1 MRKKARTQVLS
12 LLLALIMVLGLLP
25 GTAWAAGGTLKGS
38 GTAEDPYLIADEADL
53 AAFRAMVNGEDSSK
67 RCAKLTADIRLTG
80 DWTPFSSKSGYPTT
94 AYAGTFDGGGHT
106 ISGLRINASAANQGL
121 FSAIN
126 GATIRNLKVE
136 GNVYSAKAYVG
147 GIVGKIQQGKI
158 ENCSFSG
165 TVETGVTG
173 TSGYAGGIAGYAGNN
188 ASQTATITGCVNTG
202 SVTGGCIGGI
212 TGYAKYTTIENCYN
226 TGIINGASRS
236 GGIAGQLQN
245 NCTATNC
252 YSRGGLNG
260 SATASDIV
268 DFLYSTSKLSGCYYT
283 TRASG
288 AGPGTIEN
296 CEQIT
301 SADGLAD
308 KLGPAF
314 AADKNSIND
323 GWPILTWQ
331 AGGAVEPPK
340 PGISISSSEGSTL
353 WVAAGGSQKTRTT
366 LSVICKSMDDETPSV
381 TWDYFPKTGVAEISR
396 STSDENALIVDASG
410 KKGGILTVTAA
421 AAYQGKEYTAEYTIT
436 VIPHFTTV
444 SIENTDTAHP
454 GNIAVGQTVR
464 AVINTTGGIFKQE
477 DFPGLELTYQ
487 WYRRPG
493 GGASAAISGATGE
506 TCTIP
511 DSFNEWDKIGIEVKF
526 GRTVIH
532 SCEDQQKDVRTAD
545 HGKLYPVAYDG
556 ALIDLPAEIKTDGS
570 LTLPSSVEKDGVTA
584 GIEWSSSNETVIA
597 PDGTV
602 SRPFSGTAEVTLT
615 GKFTYNEVYFNRF
628 FTVKVWSDSAIQ
640 EEAENRNKVL
650 EAAAG
655 TLSAGTLHPVFGT
668 DKNLVAMAKAA
679 LSDYKDVSVSIRS
692 VEEVYGGAGVAPNG
706 DITYFYADPN
716 TTPTVR
722 FGSYRVTFTLSKDGQ
737 SLEQEVP
744 VIIYWDKD
752 RVEAVMK
759 QDILARVSGPAGE
772 VTGELSLPKV
782 VDNKRWTLIS
792 WESSAP
798 EVISVSSENQSTAD
812 TLFDSYTAIV
822 RRGTEEREVT
832 LTAKFTFQLANDV
845 IGSEEPVV
853 LYKTFRVTVPP
864 MDVSQTETIR
874 RGLQAK
880 LDAGFAKK
888 GLTDAVTGDE
898 LKPDA
903 DVYTASND
911 IQLPTTWDFGVDGKY
926 YPVTIS
932 TSDDAVLK
940 APDVNNAARV
950 AVYRPG
956 ADQED
961 AEGTITVTLH
971 DRDTSVTAS
980 RTFRV
985 KVPALTREEIDTELA
1000 LMKRVKASYFEGI
1013 KGENDTKD
1021 NVRTD
1026 LSPFLEVYERDG
1038 ELVWVRKDS
1047 DRTGRGIVPVPIEGW
1062 EDLEL
1067 WRLFKSSNP
1076 KVISHENLL
1085 VTRQSEAKAVTITS
1099 RLSSETLGR
1108 YGELYVKNPGKY
1120 PQYRE
1125 LAPLYCQEV
1134 STDTST
1140 RPEGRRMARTAAQS
1154 QTDTIVVRGTKN
1166 PDSADPVTEPVNNV
1180 TFSLTGLDG
1189 AVWIAPTSLAGLDE
1203 SFTVYDVFVKL
1214 LGRDYTATRVKGT
1227 YIKAISGPDGSLA
1240 EKDHGENSGWMYRV
1254 NGRIPDVYMGA
1265 CPLRSGDVIQV
1276 FYTRDAKKDDP
1287 DWNWPA
1293 GGNSGSVSGNPP
1305 SGTAEQTNAVSVEK
1319 SGSADTYTV
1328 TLPEGSTGP
1337 RLVTIPDVKAGQLV
1351 VIVHSDGR
1359 EEVIKKSVL
1368 ENDRAKFLLDQS
1380 ATVRVIDHA
1389 RTFGDVDNSAWY
1401 SSAVD
1406 FVSGR
1411 ELFSGIGRDAFA
1423 PDLALSRGMLAAVL
1437 YRLEEPDAQN
1447 AEALFS
1453 DVTGGSWYGQ
1463 GVAWAAEAGI
1473 VSGYGD
1479 GRFGPDDSITREQLA
1494 AMLFRYAQLL
1504 NMSTGGRDSL
1514 TGFSDV
1520 SSVSPWAQDA
1530 VAWAVDSGIISGL
1543 PDGTLAPAGTA
1554 TRAEAA
1560 AMLQR
1565 FVSVLLR

>member
-53 AAFRAMVNGEDSSK
+53 AAFRDMVNGEDSSK
-67 RCAKLTADIRLTG
+67 LCAKLTADIRLTG
-80 DWTPFSSKSGYPTT
+80 DWTPFSSQSGYPTT

-106 ISGLRINASAANQGL
+106 ISGLRINASTANQGL

-126 GATIRNLKVE
+126 GAEIKNLKVE
-136 GNVYSAKAYVG
+136 GNVTSSNNYIG
-147 GIVGKIQQGKI
+147 GIVGKIQQGTV

-165 TVETGVTG
+165 SVTTTKSDG
-173 TSGYAGGIAGYAGNN
+173 NAGGIAGYAGNN

-212 TGYAKYTTIENCYN
+212 TGYAKFSTIKDCYNIGKISGTGHTGGIIGQSMNKTTVENCYS
-226 TGIINGASRS
+226 TGEVSSTGNA
-236 GGIAGQLQN
+236 GGIAGWNGVSNGIL
-245 NCTATNC
+245 NC
-252 YSRGGLNG
+252 YWTQPEDGFKAGTG
-260 SATASDIV
+260 SKDEDSVRISSV
-268 DFLYSTSKLSGCYYT
+268 
-283 TRASG
+283 
-288 AGPGTIEN
+288 N
-296 CEQIT
+296 
-301 SADGLAD
+301 GLAD
-308 KLGPAF
+308 KLGDAF
-314 AADKNSIND
+314 TTDANGNV
-323 GWPILTWQ
+323 ILAWQ
-331 AGGAVEPPK
+331 AGGAVEPSK

-366 LSVICKSMDDETPSV
+366 LSVLCKKMDDETPSV

-421 AAYQGKEYTAEYTIT
+421 AACQGKEYTAEYTIT

-464 AVINTTGGIFKQE
+464 AVINTTGGVFKQE
-477 DFPGLELTYQ
+477 DFPSLELTYQ

-511 DSFNEWDKIGIEVKF
+511 DSFNEWDKIGIEVQC

-532 SCEDQQKDVRTAD
+532 SCEDQQEDVRTAD

-570 LTLPSSVEKDGVTA
+570 LTLPSSVKKDGVTA
-584 GIEWSSSNETVIA
+584 GIEWSSSNDAVIA

-602 SRPFSGTAEVTLT
+602 SRPSGGTAEVKLT

-692 VEEVYGGAGVAPNG
+692 VEEVYGGAGIAPNG
-706 DITYFYADPN
+706 DIAYFYADPN

-744 VIIYWDKD
+744 VTIYWDKY

-782 VDNKRWTLIS
+782 VNNKRWTLIS

-812 TLFDSYTAIV
+812 TLFDPYTAIV
-822 RRGTEEREVT
+822 RRGTEEREVK

-911 IQLPTTWDFGVDGKY
+911 IQLPTTQDFGVDGKY

-956 ADQED
+956 ADQEG
-961 AEGTITVTLH
+961 AEGRITVTLH

-985 KVPALTREEIDTELA
+985 KVPALTREEINTELA

-1026 LSPFLEVYERDG
+1026 LSPFFEVYERGG

-1085 VTRQSEAKAVTITS
+1085 VTRQTEAKAVTITS

-1120 PQYRE
+1120 PQYKE

-1203 SFTVYDVFVKL
+1203 SSTVYDVFVKL
-1214 LGRDYTATRVKGT
+1214 LGRDYIATRVKGT

-1287 DWNWPA
+1287 DWNWPT

-1368 ENDRAKFLLDQS
+1368 ENDRAKFLLDRS
-1380 ATVRVIDHA
+1380 ATVRVIDYA

-1447 AEALFS
+1447 TEALFS

-1463 GVAWAAEAGI
+1463 GVAWAAETGI

-1514 TGFSDV
+1514 TGFSDA

>member
-38 GTAEDPYLIADEADL
+38 GTAGDPYLIADAADL
-53 AAFRAMVNGEDSSK
+53 AAFRDMVNGEDSSK
-67 RCAKLTADIRLTG
+67 RCAKLTADIQLTG
-80 DWTPFSSKSGYPTT
+80 DWTPFSSQSGYPTT
-94 AYAGTFDGGGHT
+94 AYEGTFDGGGHT
-106 ISGLRINASAANQGL
+106 ISGLRIDASTANQGL

-136 GNVYSAKAYVG
+136 GNVTSSKSYVG
-147 GIVGKIQQGKI
+147 GIVGKVQQGTI

-165 TVETGVTG
+165 NVRTTLSSGCAGGIAGAAQNLTRITGCANYG
-173 TSGYAGGIAGYAGNN
+173 TITGYAGGIIGYGKA
-188 ASQTATITGCVNTG
+188 A
-202 SVTGGCIGGI
+202 
-212 TGYAKYTTIENCYN
+212 IENCYN
-226 TGIINGASRS
+226 KGTINGTTRAGGIIGQFNGSASTNTIKNSYNIGDISLSATNYAYMGSIS
-236 GGIAGQLQN
+236 GFNGTL
-245 NCTATNC
+245 TNC
-252 YSRGGLNG
+252 YWTTPVEGTGNNTG
-260 SATASDIV
+260 T
-268 DFLYSTSKLSGCYYT
+268 LSH
-283 TRASG
+283 
-288 AGPGTIEN
+288 

-301 SADGLAD
+301 STNGLAD
-308 KLGPAF
+308 KLGEAF
-314 AADKNSIND
+314 TTDANGNV
-323 GWPILTWQ
+323 ILAWQ
-331 AGGAVEPPK
+331 TGGAVEPPK

-381 TWDYFPKTGVAEISR
+381 TWDYFPKTGVGDISR

-436 VIPHFTTV
+436 VIPHFATV

-464 AVINTTGGIFKQE
+464 AVINTTGGVFKQE
-477 DFPGLELTYQ
+477 DFPGLKLTYQ

-511 DSFNEWDKIGIEVKF
+511 DSFNEWDKIGIEVKC
-526 GRTVIH
+526 GRTIIH
-532 SCEDQQKDVRTAD
+532 SREDQQEPVRTAD

-570 LTLPSSVEKDGVTA
+570 LTLPSSVEKDGVIA

-602 SRPFSGTAEVTLT
+602 SRPSGGTAEVKLT
-615 GKFTYNEVYFNRF
+615 GKFTYNKAYFNRF

-640 EEAENRNKVL
+640 EEADNRNKVL

-655 TLSAGTLHPVFGT
+655 TLSAGTLYPVFGT

-692 VEEVYGGAGVAPNG
+692 VEEVYGGAGIAPNG
-706 DITYFYADPN
+706 DITYFYADPD
-716 TTPTVR
+716 TIPTVR

-782 VDNKRWTLIS
+782 VDNKRWTLVS

-812 TLFDSYTAIV
+812 TLFDPYTAIV
-822 RRGTEEREVT
+822 RRGTKEREVT
-832 LTAKFTFQLANDV
+832 LTAKFTFQLTNDV
-845 IGSEEPVV
+845 IGNEEPVV
-853 LYKTFRVTVPP
+853 LYKTFRVTVPA

-888 GLTDAVTGDE
+888 GLTDAVTGNE

-911 IQLPTTWDFGVDGKY
+911 IQLPITRDFGVDGKY
-926 YPVTIS
+926 YPVTIT

-971 DRDTSVTAS
+971 DRGTSVTAS

-985 KVPALTREEIDTELA
+985 KVPALTQEEIDTELA
-1000 LMKRVKASYFEGI
+1000 LMERVKASYFEGI

-1026 LSPFLEVYERDG
+1026 LSPFFEVYERGG

-1085 VTRQSEAKAVTITS
+1085 VTRQTEAKAVTITS

-1108 YGELYVKNPGKY
+1108 YGELYVNDPVTY
-1120 PQYRE
+1120 AQYAGLE
-1125 LAPLYCQEV
+1125 WLYNQEV

-1203 SFTVYDVFVKL
+1203 SSTVYDVFVKL
-1214 LGRDYTATRVKGT
+1214 LGRDYIATRVKGT

-1293 GGNSGSVSGNPP
+1293 GGNSGSVSGSPS

-1328 TLPEGSTGP
+1328 TLPEDSTGP

-1463 GVAWAAEAGI
+1463 GVAWAAETGI

-1514 TGFSDV
+1514 TGFSDA

-1543 PDGTLAPAGTA
+1543 PDGTLAPTGTA